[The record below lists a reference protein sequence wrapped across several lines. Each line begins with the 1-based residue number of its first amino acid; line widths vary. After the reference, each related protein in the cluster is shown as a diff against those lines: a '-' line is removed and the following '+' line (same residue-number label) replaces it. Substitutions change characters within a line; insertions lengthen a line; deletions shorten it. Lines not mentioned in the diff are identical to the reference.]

1 MDHVHEIELCAPAP
15 FLFGENGHLGVTDG
29 TSVWIVVVTR
39 EAMIATAD
47 PPEASLKRLARY
59 ADLYRDMAEGKLAGG
74 EGHEGKLWIFEKD
87 ILARRSRQVLGPRG
101 GWSRPEEGKPKG
113 PPGWRA

>member
-1 MDHVHEIELCAPAP
+1 MDNIVEIELCEPAP

-59 ADLYRDMAEGKLAGG
+59 ADLYRDMAEAMLTRGEAQDGKI
-74 EGHEGKLWIFEKD
+74 WIFEKD
-87 ILARRSRQVLGPRG
+87 IIARRSPRRSGFDRAEVRPHPPVRTSG
-101 GWSRPEEGKPKG
+101 G
-113 PPGWRA
+113 

>member
-1 MDHVHEIELCAPAP
+1 MDNVVEIELCEPSP

-47 PPEASLKRLARY
+47 PPEASLKRLVRY
-59 ADLYRDMAEGKLAGG
+59 ADVYRDMAEVMLARGDGDDGKV
-74 EGHEGKLWIFEKD
+74 WIFEKD
-87 ILARRSRQVLGPRG
+87 VLALRAKQRPRDFNGRRKLSSLSIGAHR
-101 GWSRPEEGKPKG
+101 
-113 PPGWRA
+113 